1 MVVAG
6 LLANRFGGKPMIG
19 GSVVAWSIF
28 TLLTPLAAM
37 VSIPVL
43 IGTRIAMGV
52 GEAGMWPVRPRSMPT
67 SRR

>member
-6 LLANRFGGKPMIG
+6 LLANRFGGNPMIG

-52 GEAGMWPVRPRSMPT
+52 GEVRMWPLRPRSMPT